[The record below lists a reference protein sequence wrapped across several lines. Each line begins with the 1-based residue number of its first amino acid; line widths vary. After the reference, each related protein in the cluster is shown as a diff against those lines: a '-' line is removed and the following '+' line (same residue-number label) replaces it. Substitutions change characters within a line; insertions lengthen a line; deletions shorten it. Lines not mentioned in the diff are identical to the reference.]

1 MSQMHKDPWPEAP
14 CCMFS
19 RVDENCRCG
28 DDERVL
34 RAILAGAVT
43 TPMTHG
49 QRAWC
54 YGEFLRVEGNT
65 LRMVEGL
72 SDLAL
77 ARAVLCAWL
86 DEARDKGWA

>member
-1 MSQMHKDPWPEAP
+1 MSQMHKDPWPAAP

-34 RAILAGAVT
+34 RAILAGAVK
-43 TPMTHG
+43 TPMTPS

-65 LRMVEGL
+65 LPMVESL
-72 SDLAL
+72 SDVAL
-77 ARAVLCAWL
+77 ARAVLSAWL
-86 DEARDKGWA
+86 DEARDKGML